1 MPQVSKR
8 EQIIDAAT
16 QLFHADGFNATGI
29 EKIRDTANVSKKTL
43 YNHFCSKD
51 ELILAVLR
59 REDEN
64 ARNWLVRS
72 IDELSQNP
80 RERLIGIFDLYAG
93 WIESKEFNG
102 CLFIK
107 AASEFSDPENK
118 CKAVCREAKRLVR
131 QAIKQLAVDASAPN
145 PDTLADQLN
154 LLIQGATVQAQ
165 VAEDLSAIWLAKS
178 IAIVLIE
185 DAFSNEQA
193 KL

>member
-1 MPQVSKR
+1 MPQISKK
-8 EQIIDAAT
+8 EQIIDAAA

-29 EKIRDTANVSKKTL
+29 EKIRDTAGVSKKTL
-43 YNHFCSKD
+43 YNHFRSKD

-64 ARNWLVRS
+64 VRNWLMRNV
-72 IDELSQNP
+72 DELSNDP
-80 RERLIGIFDLYAG
+80 RERLIGFFDVYAG
-93 WIESKEFNG
+93 WIKSDGFNG

-118 CKAVCREAKRLVR
+118 CKAVSKEAKRLVR
-131 QAIKQLAVDASAPN
+131 QAIKQLIVDTGAPD

-165 VAEDLSAIWLAKS
+165 VAEDLSAIGLAKS
-178 IAIVLIE
+178 MAVELIE
-185 DAFSNEQA
+185 SALSSGQH
-193 KL
+193 